1 MKELLSYRAVEISYN
16 GIPAVRDVSFTLQPG
31 EILGIVGESG
41 SGKSSLIR
49 AALGI
54 LGQGGQVTRGE
65 IRYRDRNLPEL
76 TEKELRKIR
85 GAGIGMIFQDAG
97 SSLCPVRTIGS
108 QIFESLSAHR
118 RITRQESDTEAL
130 ELFTRLGFR
139 EGERILASYPFEL
152 SGGMNQRVGIA
163 MAMLL
168 KPEILLADEP
178 TSALDVSIQ
187 RQAVEEL
194 LLLRELYGT
203 ALVLVT
209 HNLGV
214 VRGHGGY
221 CADLK
226 GGGGCGVRT
235 GPSGAGGSPGRI
247 YQGAAGRCAGAGENI
262 DGSIA
267 GSEKSYENI
276 SEKRA
281 GGTGRCGPCKLLPG
295 FRGDPG
301 DRGGIRFRKKYRGQ
315 NGRRAVGTLGGGDLS
330 GRKRDHPPEASGAAP
345 GIPAAADGLSVSCG
359 IL

>member
-49 AALGI
+49 GALGI
-54 LGQGGQVTRGE
+54 LGQGGLVTQGE
-65 IRYRDRNLPEL
+65 ILYRDRNLPDL

-85 GAGIGMIFQDAG
+85 GAQIGMIFQDAG
-97 SSLCPVRTIGS
+97 AALCPVRTIGS

-118 RITRQESDTEAL
+118 KITRKESDTEAL
-130 ELFTRLGFR
+130 ELFARLGFR
-139 EGERILASYPFEL
+139 EGERILAGYPFEL

-214 VRGHGGY
+214 VRAM
-221 CADLK
+221 ADTVLILK
-226 GGGGCGVRT
+226 
-235 GPSGAGGSPGRI
+235 
-247 YQGAAGRCAGAGENI
+247 AGEAVEYGPALQVLE
-262 DGSIA
+262 DP
-267 GSEKSYENI
+267 
-276 SEKRA
+276 RA
-281 GGTGRCGPCKLLPG
+281 EYTKELLA
-295 FRGDPG
+295 
-301 DRGGIRFRKKYRGQ
+301 
-315 NGRRAVGTLGGGDLS
+315 AVPVLERT
-330 GRKRDHPPEASGAAP
+330 
-345 GIPAAADGLSVSCG
+345 
-359 IL
+359 

>member
-178 TSALDVSIQ
+178 TSALDVSVQ

-194 LLLRELYGT
+194 LLTRELYGT
-203 ALVLVT
+203 AMVLVT

-214 VRGHGGY
+214 VRAM
-221 CADLK
+221 ADTVLVLK
-226 GGGGCGVRT
+226 
-235 GPSGAGGSPGRI
+235 
-247 YQGAAGRCAGAGENI
+247 AGEAVEY
-262 DGSIA
+262 GPA
-267 GSEKSYENI
+267 PQVLGRPRENYTK
-276 SEKRA
+276 E
-281 GGTGRCGPCKLLPG
+281 LLA
-295 FRGDPG
+295 
-301 DRGGIRFRKKYRGQ
+301 
-315 NGRRAVGTLGGGDLS
+315 AVPVLERT
-330 GRKRDHPPEASGAAP
+330 
-345 GIPAAADGLSVSCG
+345 
-359 IL
+359 

>member
-178 TSALDVSIQ
+178 TSALDVSVQ

-194 LLLRELYGT
+194 LLTRELYGT
-203 ALVLVT
+203 AMVLVT

-214 VRGHGGY
+214 VRAM
-221 CADLK
+221 ADTVLVLK
-226 GGGGCGVRT
+226 
-235 GPSGAGGSPGRI
+235 
-247 YQGAAGRCAGAGENI
+247 AGEAVEYGPAPQVLGRPRENYTKELL
-262 DGSIA
+262 A
-267 GSEKSYENI
+267 AVPVLEKN
-276 SEKRA
+276 
-281 GGTGRCGPCKLLPG
+281 
-295 FRGDPG
+295 
-301 DRGGIRFRKKYRGQ
+301 
-315 NGRRAVGTLGGGDLS
+315 
-330 GRKRDHPPEASGAAP
+330 
-345 GIPAAADGLSVSCG
+345 
-359 IL
+359 

>member
-54 LGQGGQVTRGE
+54 LGQGGLVTRGE

-85 GAGIGMIFQDAG
+85 GAGIGMIFQDAA
-97 SSLCPVRTIGS
+97 SALCPVRTIGS

-178 TSALDVSIQ
+178 TSALDVSVQ

-203 ALVLVT
+203 AMVLVT

-214 VRGHGGY
+214 VRAM
-221 CADLK
+221 ADTVLILK
-226 GGGGCGVRT
+226 
-235 GPSGAGGSPGRI
+235 
-247 YQGAAGRCAGAGENI
+247 AGETV
-262 DGSIA
+262 
-267 GSEKSYENI
+267 EY
-276 SEKRA
+276 
-281 GGTGRCGPCKLLPG
+281 GPALQVLEDPREEYTKELL
-295 FRGDPG
+295 D
-301 DRGGIRFRKKYRGQ
+301 
-315 NGRRAVGTLGGGDLS
+315 AVPVLERT
-330 GRKRDHPPEASGAAP
+330 
-345 GIPAAADGLSVSCG
+345 
-359 IL
+359 

>member
-16 GIPAVRDVSFTLQPG
+16 GILAVRDVSFTLQPG

-49 AALGI
+49 GALGI
-54 LGQGGQVTRGE
+54 LGQGGLVTRGE
-65 IRYRDRNLPEL
+65 IRYRDRNLPDL

-85 GAGIGMIFQDAG
+85 GAQIGMIFQDAA
-97 SSLCPVRTIGS
+97 SALCPVRTIGS

-130 ELFTRLGFR
+130 ELFARLGFR

-178 TSALDVSIQ
+178 TSALDVSVQ

-194 LLLRELYGT
+194 LLLRELYST
-203 ALVLVT
+203 AMVLVT

-214 VRGHGGY
+214 VRAM
-221 CADLK
+221 ADTVLILK
-226 GGGGCGVRT
+226 
-235 GPSGAGGSPGRI
+235 
-247 YQGAAGRCAGAGENI
+247 AGE
-262 DGSIA
+262 SV
-267 GSEKSYENI
+267 EY
-276 SEKRA
+276 
-281 GGTGRCGPCKLLPG
+281 GPALQVLEDPREEYTKELLA
-295 FRGDPG
+295 
-301 DRGGIRFRKKYRGQ
+301 
-315 NGRRAVGTLGGGDLS
+315 AVPMLERT
-330 GRKRDHPPEASGAAP
+330 
-345 GIPAAADGLSVSCG
+345 
-359 IL
+359 

>member
-54 LGQGGQVTRGE
+54 LGQGAQVTRAE

-178 TSALDVSIQ
+178 TSALDVSVQ

-194 LLLRELYGT
+194 LLTRELYGT
-203 ALVLVT
+203 AMVLVT

-214 VRGHGGY
+214 VRAM
-221 CADLK
+221 ADTVLVLK
-226 GGGGCGVRT
+226 
-235 GPSGAGGSPGRI
+235 
-247 YQGAAGRCAGAGENI
+247 AGEAVEYGPAPQVLGRPRENYTKELL
-262 DGSIA
+262 A
-267 GSEKSYENI
+267 AVPVLEKN
-276 SEKRA
+276 
-281 GGTGRCGPCKLLPG
+281 
-295 FRGDPG
+295 
-301 DRGGIRFRKKYRGQ
+301 
-315 NGRRAVGTLGGGDLS
+315 
-330 GRKRDHPPEASGAAP
+330 
-345 GIPAAADGLSVSCG
+345 
-359 IL
+359 